1 MDPGPRSRTQVLAA
15 LEPPI
20 QALDREAVITHT
32 DALYRLHSEPYAI
45 QKQLNPAVVL
55 VPDTVEQLTAIVK
68 FLYGSNL
75 DFVIRGHGFKPP
87 PPPARHVVVS
97 MLKFKDLDYDP
108 VKKIA
113 TIGAS
118 ATWFEVVS
126 FMEQVDPEYSG
137 GQPILATFHGQD
149 KWHGKFLTP
158 APQAS

>member
-1 MDPGPRSRTQVLAA
+1 MDPGPQSSTQVLAA
-15 LEPPI
+15 LEPLIP
-20 QALDREAVITHT
+20 ALDREAVITHT

-55 VPDTVEQLTAIVK
+55 VPDTVEQLSAIVK

-75 DFVIRGHGFKPP
+75 DFVIRGHGFKPT
-87 PPPARHVVVS
+87 PARHVVVS
-97 MLKFKDLDYDP
+97 MLKFKDLDYDM
-108 VKKIA
+108 VKKIV

-126 FMEQVDPEYSG
+126 FMDQVDPEYSG

-149 KWHGKFLTP
+149 N
-158 APQAS
+158 

>member
-68 FLYGSNL
+68 FL
-75 DFVIRGHGFKPP
+75 
-87 PPPARHVVVS
+87 HVVVS